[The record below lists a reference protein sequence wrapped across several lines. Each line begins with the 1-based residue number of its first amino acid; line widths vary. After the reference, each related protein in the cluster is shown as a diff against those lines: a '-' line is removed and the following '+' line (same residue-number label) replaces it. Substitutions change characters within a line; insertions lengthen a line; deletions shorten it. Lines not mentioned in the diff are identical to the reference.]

1 MKGNHNFYNKHI
13 YAAYRGDDYVM
24 EGTLEE
30 LCKALGRTRRNLMWY
45 LAPSSKRRQEGQRQ
59 TKRRLTLV
67 LVEE

>member
-1 MKGNHNFYNKHI
+1 MLRIAGTI
-13 YAAYRGDDYVM
+13 TSWR
-24 EGTLEE
+24 GTLEE